1 MESQIELGALEDFFR
16 IRKKSLYITFVMI
29 ILFSGI
35 IAFTLPPVYLS
46 EATILVEEQQIPTE
60 FVRSSITS
68 YVEERLELIKQKI
81 MSRSNLIAITKRL
94 NLYPDLE
101 NKYTTEQILKKMKND
116 INMETIDATI
126 RNKRTGRLNLAT
138 IAFKLSFQGRNPVTV
153 QKATNLL
160 ASLYIQE
167 DIKTREKLASATSN
181 FLNQELKE
189 LEKQVAFFENKI
201 SKFKEKY
208 AGTLPGS
215 TNVNLQAISRLEIQ
229 LDRINMNLRTQEDKK
244 IILHGQ
250 IATVD
255 PLLPVMTEEGKVAM
269 NPKTRLKQLRLQLL
283 RLQATFSQKHPDVK
297 KLKKE
302 INELESQVGITDY
315 SIVKIKQLKDL
326 KGRLAI
332 LNGKLGPQHPDV
344 IRLIREI
351 KTLSVEVDK
360 LNSEQVSLEMAE
372 NKPDNPTYIN
382 LTTQITSVEAT
393 IHSLRLE
400 KQKIQDRLEGY
411 QRKVEKAPSV
421 EREYQ
426 DLIRDYDT
434 ARNKYNDINHKLME
448 ARVSQG
454 MDKSQKGERFTITEP
469 AYLPKKP
476 YKPNRLAIML
486 LGFVLAAGGSI
497 GFAAIR
503 EALDHSIRTADQLH
517 DITGLPVF
525 SVVPLIETDY
535 EKRTRIAK
543 KTAIVLIIIFIL
555 GVALFL
561 VDKFVIPLDILW
573 ITFQNKL
580 MT

>member
-1 MESQIELGALEDFFR
+1 MESQIDLGALEDFFR
-16 IRKKSLYITFVMI
+16 IRKKSLYIIFI
-29 ILFSGI
+29 IIMLFSGI

-60 FVRSSITS
+60 FVRSTLTG
-68 YVEERLELIKQKI
+68 YVEERLEHITQTV
-81 MSRSNLIAITKRL
+81 MSRSNLKAIIKKL
-94 NLYPDLE
+94 NLYPDLK
-101 NKYTTEQILKKMKND
+101 NKYTTEQILKKMKGD
-116 INMETIDATI
+116 INMETIDVNI
-126 RNKRTGRLNLAT
+126 RNKRTGRSDSAT
-138 IAFKLSFQGRNPVTV
+138 IAFTLSFQGPVPVTV
-153 QKATNLL
+153 QKATNVL

-201 SKFKEKY
+201 SKFKEKHI
-208 AGTLPGS
+208 GELPGS
-215 TNVNLQAISRLEIQ
+215 VNASLQAIARLEIQ
-229 LDRINMNLRTQEDKK
+229 LDRINMDLRTQEDKK
-244 IILHGQ
+244 IILQGQ
-250 IATVD
+250 IATID

-283 RLQATFSQKHPDVK
+283 RLQSTFSAKHPDVK
-297 KLKKE
+297 KLKQE
-302 INELESQVGITDY
+302 INNLEAQVGITDY

-332 LNGKLGPQHPDV
+332 LKGKLGPQHPDV
-344 IRLIREI
+344 IRLTREI
-351 KTLSVEVDK
+351 KALSVEVNK
-360 LNSEQVSLEMAE
+360 LNSEQASLEMAE

-382 LTTQITSVEAT
+382 LTTQITSVKA
-393 IHSLRLE
+393 IINSLMLE
-400 KQKIQDRLEGY
+400 KQKIQNRLEGY
-411 QRKVEKAPSV
+411 QRKVEIAPSV

-426 DLIRDYDT
+426 DLARDYDT

-503 EALDHSIRTADQLH
+503 EAFDHSIRTADQLH
-517 DITGLPVF
+517 EITGLPVF

-555 GVALFL
+555 GVGLLL

-580 MT
+580 MA

>member
-1 MESQIELGALEDFFR
+1 MDSQIDLEALEGFFR
-16 IRKKSLYITFVMI
+16 IRKKSLCITFVVIM
-29 ILFSGI
+29 LFSGI

-46 EATILVEEQQIPTE
+46 EATILVEDQQIPTE

-68 YVEERLELIKQKI
+68 YVEERLELINQKI
-81 MSRSNLIAITKRL
+81 MSRSNLIAIIKKL
-94 NLYPDLE
+94 NLYSDLK
-101 NKYTTEQILKKMKND
+101 NKYTTEQILQKMKND

-126 RNKRTGRLNLAT
+126 RNKRTGRLNSAT
-138 IAFKLSFQGRNPVTV
+138 IAFKLSFQGPDPVTV
-153 QKATNLL
+153 QKVTNLL

-181 FLNQELKE
+181 FLEQELKE

-208 AGTLPGS
+208 AGSLPGS
-215 TNVNLQAISRLEIQ
+215 VNANLQAISRLEIQ
-229 LDRINMNLRTQEDKK
+229 LDRINMNLRAQKDKK
-244 IILHGQ
+244 IILQGQ

-255 PLLPVMTEEGKVAM
+255 PLLPVMTEDGKLAM

-283 RLQATFSQKHPDVK
+283 RLQSTFSQKHPDVK
-297 KLKKE
+297 KLKQE
-302 INELESQVGITDY
+302 IADLESQVGRTDY

-326 KGRLAI
+326 KARLAI

-344 IRLIREI
+344 IKLTKEI
-351 KTLSVEVDK
+351 KTLSAEVDK
-360 LNSEQVSLEMAE
+360 LDFEHASFEMAA

-382 LTTQITSVEAT
+382 LITQINSVEAA
-393 IHSLRLE
+393 INSLMLE
-400 KQKIQDRLEGY
+400 KQKVQSRLEDY

-476 YKPNRLAIML
+476 YKPNRLAIIL

-517 DITGLPVF
+517 EVTGLPVF

-535 EKRTRIAK
+535 EKKIRIAK
-543 KTAIVLIIIFIL
+543 KTAIVLIIIFIMA
-555 GVALFL
+555 VALLL

-580 MT
+580 LT